1 MNMNEFRWTNL
12 SLHKMRDIGNW
23 CHCCCCITVGFPYCN
38 LVTYKGN
45 LFNQE
50 DSVYIWFG
58 SMQGKVKGYE
68 SIESLANPK
77 HILVSF
83 HTACLIVMLY
93 LLFGLQVLQQL
104 LQCQH
109 LSTSLGHRQSTV
121 RSKVM
126 HFNVV
131 LTQCNASWEILQ
143 SPPPQ
148 KK

>member
-1 MNMNEFRWTNL
+1 MNEFRWTNL
-12 SLHKMRDIGNW
+12 SLHKMRDIRNW

-50 DSVYIWFG
+50 DSNCLHVIWKHAR
-58 SMQGKVKGYE
+58 GKMKGYD

-104 LQCQH
+104 LQFQH
-109 LSTSLGHRQSTV
+109 LSTSLGHRQSIV
-121 RSKVM
+121 RSYA
-126 HFNVV
+126 F
-131 LTQCNASWEILQ
+131 QCCPYPMPAEKYSKAL
-143 SPPPQ
+143 PP
-148 KK
+148 KKNN